1 MGRELPAVTGSN
13 RLFFAQLLRDAFAR
27 SASGVFQPFPH
38 IDKGTL
44 KVLLHSLGHDADET
58 TLKDILGVFSRF
70 PAHKDVKPALEK
82 LRNSECQAVCSPM
95 APVPIPKTGTRQ
107 RH

>member
-38 IDKGTL
+38 IAKGTL
-44 KVLLHSLGHDADET
+44 
-58 TLKDILGVFSRF
+58 
-70 PAHKDVKPALEK
+70 
-82 LRNSECQAVCSPM
+82 
-95 APVPIPKTGTRQ
+95 
-107 RH
+107 